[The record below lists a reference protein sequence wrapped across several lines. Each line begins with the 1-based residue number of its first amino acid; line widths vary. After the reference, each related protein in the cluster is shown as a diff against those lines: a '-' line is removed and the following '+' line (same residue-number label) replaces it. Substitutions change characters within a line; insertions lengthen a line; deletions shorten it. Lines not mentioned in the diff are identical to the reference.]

1 VRIIEEDL
9 KRGFLKIQCETL
21 DDLWVL
27 YNVIREGDIIY
38 AKTTREVKFHESG
51 ESSRIPMVLGISVKR
66 VEFQQF
72 TDKLRVSGIIVD
84 GPQEF
89 SVRGKH
95 HTIAIGVGDVI
106 VIIREKWNEYELAFI
121 KKFTTRR
128 PRVAVVA
135 VDYDEACIAL
145 ILEQGVK
152 NVWDYVSN
160 LPSKAYSV
168 DHESILKNYVSHVAN
183 SVIEIARRERVDV
196 IVVAGPGEL
205 KDRVAG
211 AIRESLGLPVYVDFT
226 SSGGCHGVRE
236 ALNRDIV
243 KKISGE
249 FLLIKA
255 RGVFELF
262 KELLSRD
269 PSMVVYGL
277 EDVFSACQ
285 IGAVKI
291 ALIVDDML
299 KSSSDEERGKIYEL
313 LKSAYERGSEVIIIP
328 SKSELGLEVQG
339 FGGVIG
345 ILRFK
350 TQIS

>member
-9 KRGFLKIQCETL
+9 KRGYLKIQCETL

-51 ESSRIPMVLGISVKR
+51 EGSRIPMVLGIFVKK

-84 GPQEF
+84 GPEEF
-89 SVRGKH
+89 GVKGKH
-95 HTIAIGVGDVI
+95 HTVAIGVGDVI
-106 VIIREKWNEYELAFI
+106 AIIRDKWDEYELAFI

-128 PRVAVVA
+128 PKVAVVA
-135 VDYDEACIAL
+135 VDYEEACVAL

-152 NVWDYVSN
+152 YVWDSVNN

-168 DHESILKNYVSHVAN
+168 DYESTLKKYILHIAN
-183 SVIEIARRERVDV
+183 SVTEIAKGERVDA
-196 IVVAGPGEL
+196 IVVVGPGEI
-205 KDRVAG
+205 KDRVANVVRG
-211 AIRESLGLPVYVDFT
+211 SLNLPVYVDST

-243 KKISGE
+243 KKITGE

-255 RGVFELF
+255 QNILEYF

-285 IGAVKI
+285 IGAVKVV
-291 ALIVDDML
+291 LIVDDML
-299 KSSSDEERGKIYEL
+299 KSSSDEERRRVYEL
-313 LKSAYERGSEVIIIP
+313 LKFAYEQGTEIIIVP
-328 SKSELGLEVQG
+328 SRSDLGLEVQG

-345 ILRFK
+345 ILRFRI
-350 TQIS
+350 QIL